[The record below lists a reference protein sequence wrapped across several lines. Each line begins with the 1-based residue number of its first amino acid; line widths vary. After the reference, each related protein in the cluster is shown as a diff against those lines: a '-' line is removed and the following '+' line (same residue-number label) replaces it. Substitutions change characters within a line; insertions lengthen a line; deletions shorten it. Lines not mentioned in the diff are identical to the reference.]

1 MRKRKRLV
9 RWGLMLAAAVW
20 LGAASAVPAAAQQEA
35 QAGRQGDAVYHS
47 PRNLY
52 YQASSHQVAYHPKT
66 FVLIP
71 MDTYDENWAP
81 STVQWSGRE
90 QANYLVAYCSDDRT
104 SSTTQ
109 GTAYQVYTLDNS
121 RFTDDVQRRKVAA
134 IIGHSYPFL
143 TAEEMRAGLADAVAA
158 GEVTE
163 EILDCGESEWIAAAQ
178 WAIWSTTATTGQIT
192 VEDVGGAAFPEGH
205 PEKYINPLAN
215 VGHTDEA
222 VIKRHVETL
231 KNWLCSLEEPVALA
245 VVRHDHTIT
254 QAEDGSYTL
263 TVSGELNRA
272 VEEGE
277 EVLFSLQAGTGQAE
291 KQMLPAG
298 SAAFSAAVAGLRTE
312 DLANS
317 RVELTISGEHM
328 QAYFYDSP
336 NYQDMVGGS
345 WESYCH
351 DLSFTLGLE
360 KINVSVSKVWT
371 EEPAGTDAVL
381 VQLLADGMPKGSAV
395 RLHEGNNWSYTWKDL
410 WKTDILG
417 NEIAYTV
424 KEQPVEGFYGRLEQV
439 DGYSESVP
447 VWQEKT
453 AFDGPGQYVIVSSFG
468 ALQAARYT
476 DEHSAGKNDY
486 ITLGAIDLTCG
497 SRMPESLIW
506 QAEPGGEEGSYTLYS
521 PFVEKS
527 VYMSSY
533 GYLSKTGSP
542 LYFGEGHLY
551 RLVNGSRRYFSG
563 FYSNEAFYVSADEE
577 MAMDFRLYKLERQ
590 TLPSADINFLL
601 TNSRHEETADIAVS
615 KVWAG
620 RQDGAYPEKAEVTLR
635 QDGRVYDRVEL
646 SAENDWTYTW
656 RNLPVKAGGETVEY
670 TVEEVS
676 LAGYRSEVRRDGE
689 YLWSYTVV
697 NTWEGEYGRAKLV
710 KTDSYDALERLA
722 GAEFAL
728 YHVSRS
734 ERGEE
739 IPGSGG
745 VRGFPVGTVV
755 TGEDGTAEMILS
767 AGEQYYLVE
776 TAAPAGYDLLEE
788 AIGFS
793 VAGRENGQL
802 VLTLMKDDP
811 YAAANGHTLT
821 VGNRIGVTLPE
832 TGGEGIGAVLLPGTA
847 LLTAAQVL
855 LFRRRKN
862 RWG

>member
-9 RWGLMLAAAVW
+9 LWGLMVAAAVW
-20 LGAASAVPAAAQQEA
+20 LGAAVAVPAAAQEES
-35 QAGRQGDAVYHS
+35 QAGWEGTAVYHS

-81 STVQWSGRE
+81 STMQWSGRA

-143 TAEEMRAGLADAVAA
+143 TAEEMRAELSAAVAA
-158 GEVTE
+158 GEIAE

-205 PEKYINPLAN
+205 PETYINPLSD

-222 VIKRHVETL
+222 VIKRHVEVL

-245 VVRHDHTIT
+245 VVRHDHAIT
-254 QAEDGSYTL
+254 PAEDGSYTL
-263 TVSGELNRA
+263 TVDVELNRA

-277 EVLFSLQAGTGQAE
+277 EVLFSLQAGAAQAE
-291 KQMLPAG
+291 RKTLSAG
-298 SAAFSAAVAGLRTE
+298 SAVFSASVDGLRAE

-360 KINVSVSKVWT
+360 KIDVSVSKVWT
-371 EEPAGTDAVL
+371 EGTAGADTVS
-381 VQLLADGMPKGSAV
+381 VQLLADGTAKGSAV
-395 RLHEGNNWSYTWKDL
+395 RLHEGNNWSYTWQDL
-410 WKTDILG
+410 WKTDIMG
-417 NEIAYTV
+417 NEIVYTV

-439 DGYSESVP
+439 DSYSEAVP

-453 AFDGPGQYVIVSSFG
+453 AFDGPGQYVIVSTFG

-476 DEHSAGKNDY
+476 DEQSAGKNDY
-486 ITLGAIDLTCG
+486 ITLGPVDLTCG
-497 SRMPESLIW
+497 SRMPQSLIW
-506 QAEPGGEEGSYTLYS
+506 QAEPGSEEGSYTLYS
-521 PFVEKS
+521 PFVEQF

-542 LYFGEGHLY
+542 LYFDEGHLY
-551 RLVNGSRRYFSG
+551 RLVNGTRRYFSG
-563 FYSNEAFYVSADEE
+563 FYSNEAFYVSTDEE
-577 MAMDFRLYKLERQ
+577 MAMDFRLYKLEQ
-590 TLPSADINFLL
+590 QPLPSADINFLL
-601 TNSRHEETADIAVS
+601 TNSRQEETADISVS

-620 RQDGAYPEKAEVTLR
+620 RQDGVYPEAAEVTLR
-635 QDGRVYDRVEL
+635 QSGRVYDRVEL

-656 RNLPVKAGGETVEY
+656 RDLPVKAGGEAIDY
-670 TVEEVS
+670 TVEEVR
-676 LAGYRSEVRRDGE
+676 LAGYRAEVRRDGE

-697 NTWEGEYGRAKLV
+697 NTWVGEYGRAKLV
-710 KTDSYDALERLA
+710 KTDSYDTLERLA

-734 ERGEE
+734 QQGEE

-745 VRGFPVGTVV
+745 ARGFSVGTVV
-755 TGEDGTAEMILS
+755 TGEDGTAEMAVS
-767 AGEQYYLVE
+767 AGEEYYLVE
-776 TAAPAGYDLLEE
+776 TRAPAGYDIMKE

-793 VAGRENGQL
+793 VTGGENGQP
-802 VLTLMKDDP
+802 VLTLLKEEP
-811 YAAANGHTLT
+811 YADADGHVLT
-821 VGNRIGVTLPE
+821 VGNRIGVALPE
-832 TGGEGIGAVLLPGTA
+832 TGGAGVAAAFLPGAGA
-847 LLTAAQVL
+847 LLAAVP
-855 LFRRRKN
+855 LFRRR
-862 RWG
+862 RRL